1 MSLFELK
8 KKEVPPPAEAA
19 PFPTDLPPGFPQGQ
33 QAPQS
38 NLPVDQINNLRSQGL
53 SDNQIIQNLQRD
65 GFTSDQVFEAMT
77 QSGMQAAGPLPPD
90 QAPQGA
96 APMPMEMSPQMPM
109 MGGDKEHIE
118 EVAEAIVNEKWEE
131 MVKSLNKIVEW
142 KEHTD
147 TTIKKMEQQ
156 MVDLKQEFGNL
167 HKALIGKISDYDQN
181 ILNVGTE
188 IKALEKVFQK
198 VLPTFTSNVSELDRI
213 TKKLKSPK
221 K

>member
-1 MSLFELK
+1 MSLFDLK
-8 KKEVPPPAEAA
+8 KKEAPPPQQPA
-19 PFPTDLPPGFPQGQ
+19 PFPTDLPPDFPQGQ
-33 QAPQS
+33 GS
-38 NLPVDQINNLRSQGL
+38 NLPVDKINNLRSQGL
-53 SDNQIIQNLQRD
+53 SDNQIIQTLQRD

-90 QAPQGA
+90 QVTQGM
-96 APMPMEMSPQMPM
+96 APMGPPMQMPNM
-109 MGGDKEHIE
+109 ANDSSHTE
-118 EVAEAIVNEKWEE
+118 ELVESIINEKWGEL
-131 MVKSLNKIVEW
+131 VKTINKINEW

-147 TTIKKMEQQ
+147 TTLKKMQQ
-156 MVDLKQEFGNL
+156 QLVDVKGEFTNL

-181 ILNVGTE
+181 ILSVGTE

-213 TKKLKSPK
+213 TKKLKK